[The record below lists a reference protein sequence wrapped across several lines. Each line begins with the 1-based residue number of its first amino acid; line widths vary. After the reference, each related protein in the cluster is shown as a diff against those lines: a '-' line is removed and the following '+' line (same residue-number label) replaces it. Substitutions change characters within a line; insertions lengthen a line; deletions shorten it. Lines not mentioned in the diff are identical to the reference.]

1 MGNLLTASYCNPYLL
16 GQIGLVGNTTKMAM
30 PDPPSGPYLLGQIG
44 LVGNGEVFGIIC
56 EDEPPYL
63 LGQIGLVGN
72 SRLHPAN
79 QLSG

>member
-1 MGNLLTASYCNPYLL
+1 
-16 GQIGLVGNTTKMAM
+16 M

-72 SRLHPAN
+72 FLISIHL
-79 QLSG
+79 LMS